1 MKQGM
6 PPKVRVKKSV
16 EDEAAEWFA
25 KMRSDIREPRLQSE
39 FKQWLSADPEHE
51 REYRAFERMWADCS
65 SLSSEEAVIALRQ
78 EAMAE
83 SKRVL
88 KPHGIAW
95 RRDLRALAAGVAIV
109 GIGIFLTMTML
120 PLQRASYQTEPGDR
134 HTVYLA
140 DDSEVTLNTDSAIR
154 VEFTLFSRRV
164 FLERGQAHFK
174 VAHAVVRPFEVD
186 AGSGLIRALGTA
198 FDVYRHGDNV
208 EVTLIQGKVDVAS
221 LPPADSSSA
230 VAQHTVLTPGQ
241 QVRVTTAGI
250 STARVANISSATAWL
265 SGRLVFEDERLGDVV
280 QEVNRYSSVKLIVID
295 PDLADVHI
303 SGVFR
308 AGRAETFIDALRSSY
323 PVKATAVEG
332 GLLVEPNTSMPW
344 PMQSGAHARMQEH
357 AKADTE
363 SLVSQ

>member
-1 MKQGM
+1 MKKGM
-6 PPKVRVKKSV
+6 PPKARVIKSV

-25 KMRSDIREPRLQSE
+25 KMRSDYREPRLQGE
-39 FKQWLSADPEHE
+39 FNQWLAASPEHE
-51 REYRAFERMWADCS
+51 KEYRAFERMWSDFS

-78 EAMAE
+78 EAVTE
-83 SKRVL
+83 STRVL
-88 KPHGIAW
+88 NPHRIGR
-95 RRDLRALAAGVAIV
+95 RRDLRALAASVAIIS
-109 GIGIFLTMTML
+109 IGIILTMTLL

-198 FDVYRHGDNV
+198 FDVYRHGEDV
-208 EVTLIQGKVDVAS
+208 EVTLIQGKVDVTSLAAS
-221 LPPADSSSA
+221 DSLA
-230 VAQHTVLTPGQ
+230 VQHAVLTPGQ
-241 QVRVTTAGI
+241 QVRVTAEGI
-250 STARVANISSATAWL
+250 SPTHVASLVRTTAWL
-265 SGRLVFEDERLGDVV
+265 SGRLVFEDERFGDVI

-308 AGRAETFIDALRSSY
+308 AGRAETFVDALRSSY
-323 PVKATAVEG
+323 PVKATAVGG

-344 PMQSGAHARMQEH
+344 PVQSASSERVQER
-357 AKADTE
+357 AKNNAEPVT
-363 SLVSQ
+363 Q